1 MARVSD
7 DARQMLE
14 GSYVYWMALDD
25 TVQRGDLG
33 VVGSVWDCEAGQRYV
48 HFAGWEGTMPERQLN
63 MCNFQK
69 GTLVHLS
76 KEGLHSAVGEVVL
89 WDEGKLV
96 VDVLGEKVKVPPTH
110 LIRCDFQKHSTVHV
124 LSKPEASDKVYQIG
138 EGLYTLAGGLRDGK
152 LILNTNDGYD
162 FFDPE
167 QLALAKIQRG
177 DYVIAPNGQTGW
189 ARGIDADRFH
199 FSVQFEGF
207 AEASF
212 APSQL
217 RRSPLQKDTLVT
229 WTLHYEDVPK
239 GTVGEVQTLNM
250 KDGRM
255 RVRFPKG
262 TWNFRVSQL
271 RPLRFQ
277 PGDYVQWKKHDEDI
291 PEGDIGEVVR
301 LKENGK
307 IYIQWP
313 KCLCSFWPSS
323 LKLLPFQRR
332 DLVHWASADDDIPTG
347 SIGRVRGIK
356 YSDGGSRLYVNFPK
370 GAWAFSPGDLT
381 SANWTTA
388 GIHRLKASFARFDQN
403 GDGNIT
409 PAELA
414 EILVSL
420 GVSQADCQQMFDALD
435 KDENGSLSVE
445 EFVDYVFQDADRE
458 ITDGFREHV
467 GLEKPGTS

>member
-1 MARVSD
+1 
-7 DARQMLE
+7 
-14 GSYVYWMALDD
+14 MALDD

-33 VVGSVWDCEAGQRYV
+33 VVGSVWDCEAGERYV
-48 HFAGWEGTMPERQLN
+48 HFANWEGTMPERQLN

-124 LSKPEASDKVYQIG
+124 LSKTEASDKVYQIG
-138 EGLYTLAGGLRDGK
+138 EGLYSLAGGLRDGK

-189 ARGIDADRFH
+189 ARGIDADRLH
-199 FSVQFEGF
+199 FSVQFKGF

-212 APSQL
+212 APSEL

-239 GTVGEVQTLNM
+239 GTVASADLSNVRVYAKENLNH
-250 KDGRM
+250 
-255 RVRFPKG
+255 G

-370 GAWAFSPGDLT
+370 GAWAFSPGCLDAEPNVSGWCHSSNSDLT

-414 EILVSL
+414 ERLEIFCWPCPVGEYYL
-420 GVSQADCQQMFDALD
+420 
-435 KDENGSLSVE
+435 DENGSLSVE

-467 GLEKPGTS
+467 GLEKPGT